1 MLLKKPVPF
10 RKKDLSVLGIC
21 LPGLCITG
29 SLIALAVSRWN
40 VFSAPKLILPSGALA
55 WVTVVC
61 SSLTTGYLEEGYF
74 RLYLPE
80 RLQKAAV
87 GPRRSFIF
95 PVLIFALCHAYEG
108 PWGFA
113 NALVAGIILSLGY
126 RKIPGF
132 HGIALAHG
140 IYNILVYLS
149 VTAFQR

>member
-1 MLLKKPVPF
+1 MLRKKPVPLC
-10 RKKDLSVLGIC
+10 KKDLSVLCVC
-21 LPGLCITG
+21 LPGLCISG

-40 VFSAPKLILPSGALA
+40 VFPVPKLILPSGALA

-80 RLQKAAV
+80 RLRSAAM
-87 GPRRSFIF
+87 GPLKSFIL

-108 PWGFA
+108 PGGFV
-113 NALVAGIILSLGY
+113 NALAAGTILSLGY

-140 IYNILVYLS
+140 IYNILVYLMA
-149 VTAFQR
+149 AFLR